1 MQGKLSKYVLPLLA
15 TAMLGFSIFHVV
27 RAQQTPPQPPPPVE
41 PARTPFGSTV
51 AGAGITEPISEN
63 ISIGSPFPGVVHE
76 TVGAACAA
84 SGMAPQAASAARA
97 IGVL

>member
-1 MQGKLSKYVLPLLA
+1 MLLICQLFAENVTRSVSLLALTAHAPPVTLPLS
-15 TAMLGFSIFHVV
+15 TA
-27 RAQQTPPQPPPPVE
+27 
-41 PARTPFGSTV
+41 
-51 AGAGITEPISEN
+51 
-63 ISIGSPFPGVVHE
+63 PFPGVVHE